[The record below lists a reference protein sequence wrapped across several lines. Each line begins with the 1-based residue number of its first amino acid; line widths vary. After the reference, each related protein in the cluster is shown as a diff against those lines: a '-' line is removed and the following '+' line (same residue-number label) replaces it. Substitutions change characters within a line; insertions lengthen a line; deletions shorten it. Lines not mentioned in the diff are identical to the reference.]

1 MSGSAALSAAI
12 RRRGGVP
19 EPSSRPTSSPS
30 NPNQNQLMNDRRNI
44 GIVNRNPYI
53 ANQQQNVKKVEN
65 NTNFDNNFNKMIM
78 GNLMNK
84 MTQIESILNQNNQLS
99 FKLDNVNN
107 NFSNLQMKFNNLS
120 INKDDISKQL
130 NALTVKNEE
139 FQNVVNFL
147 VDKISSLEKKIDEL
161 SEKKIILNEN
171 EIKTDNESISVS
183 ETITSDENQDESIIM
198 SNEINQLDH
207 ITENQA
213 TENQATENILDKK
226 EDDTVKEMIENKEE
240 IKPEKSSKKG
250 KKEYSNKNRVKLS
263 IDN

>member
-19 EPSSRPTSSPS
+19 EPTPRPTSSPG

-44 GIVNRNPYI
+44 GIINRNPYI

-78 GNLMNK
+78 GNIMNK
-84 MTQIESILNQNNQLS
+84 LSQIESTLNLNNQLS

-107 NFSNLQMKFNNLS
+107 NFSNLQMKMNNLS
-120 INKDDISKQL
+120 INKDEISKQFNDL
-130 NALTVKNEE
+130 SVKNEQ
-139 FQNVVNFL
+139 FLNIINIL
-147 VDKISSLEKKIDEL
+147 VDKISSLEKKIDQL

-171 EIKTDNESISVS
+171 EIKSENESISVS
-183 ETITSDENQDESIIM
+183 ETITNDDNQNRESIVG
-198 SNEINQLDH
+198 NEINQLDH
-207 ITENQA
+207 ITENLEP
-213 TENQATENILDKK
+213 ENQETENILDTK
-226 EDDTVKEMIENKEE
+226 ENVTLPEMVEDQLE
-240 IKPEKSSKKG
+240 IKAEKPSKKG